1 MLATV
6 CPYMSTDQ
14 LPHQV
19 GSSPSACLFT
29 SSKGEVSVMVP
40 AEEWDGAFKDS
51 GTFHPTDQLL
61 GSQHK
66 GQQFHSMASYSRASL
81 VNLAWQIKA
90 PLSNSS
96 IERTAAASDSCVSGL
111 R

>member
-1 MLATV
+1 M
-6 CPYMSTDQ
+6 CPYMGTDQ

-29 SSKGEVSVMVP
+29 FSKGEVSVMVP
-40 AEEWDGAFKDS
+40 TEEWDGAFKDS
-51 GTFHPTDQLL
+51 GTFHPIDQLL

-81 VNLAWQIKA
+81 VNSAWQIKA
-90 PLSNSS
+90 LLRNSS
-96 IERTAAASDSCVSGL
+96 VGRTTAASDRCVSGL